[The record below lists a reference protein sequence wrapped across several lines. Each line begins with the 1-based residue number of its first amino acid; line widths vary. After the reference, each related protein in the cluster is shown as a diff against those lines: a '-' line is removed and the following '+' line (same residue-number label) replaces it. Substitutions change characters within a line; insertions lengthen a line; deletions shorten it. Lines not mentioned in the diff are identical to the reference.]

1 MKRLTKGRC
10 SDPCEVMFWYVLLCF
25 SQNDNKLKELTI
37 ARFTEDLE
45 STQGRLAEFNALQK
59 SEFQLRMELD
69 AMKNKEVNN
78 KIDLQLYSFVSIFSR
93 LLLRNNNFTTVLQ
106 IRVSMNVVIMHRIFN
121 SKLAQHF

>member
-1 MKRLTKGRC
+1 MCAYVYVNNMCVWKMKRLTKGRC

-78 KIDLQLYSFVSIFSR
+78 KIDLQLYSFVSTGLHFFPI
-93 LLLRNNNFTTVLQ
+93 VAKKLQ
-106 IRVSMNVVIMHRIFN
+106 LYNCSANTR
-121 SKLAQHF
+121 